1 MSWQQEKRALQETVI
16 ALREMLCRMAQRQP
30 QVSIVLGN
38 FRLHILTLVRSRNI
52 FILIVKKK
60 NSSHQT
66 DYRGEDGWNRE
77 QVESQLR
84 AELEESQKQLKC
96 AHNIQQEHK
105 SKIQSLRYTN
115 QSAVRQYTSCIFFL
129 VWSI

>member
-30 QVSIVLGN
+30 QVSIVLVHAPKCCCKKIYII
-38 FRLHILTLVRSRNI
+38 FNI
-52 FILIVKKK
+52 F
-60 NSSHQT
+60 SAHQT

-77 QVESQLR
+77 QIESELR

-96 AHNIQQEHK
+96 AHNIQQEQK
-105 SKIQSLRYTN
+105 SKIQSLRYRSWRCYHYSTM
-115 QSAVRQYTSCIFFL
+115 STA
-129 VWSI
+129 